1 MKVAVLG
8 GTIFVGR
15 AIVEE
20 LVAAGHDVTVIHR
33 GQHEPGDDFPAVEHL
48 HASSADLPMLSCD
61 AFVDCRAG
69 TGADV
74 ERVLRSV
81 PDVPTVLISSCDVY
95 PFLRAHLR
103 GELACDVP
111 VDEDTPVRTWRY
123 PYRGVIDGM
132 DDYEKLD
139 CEPQHLARGGV
150 VLRLPF
156 VTGPHD
162 PQRREENVLRRIR
175 RGDER
180 MEIGSGNILASRVF
194 VRDVG
199 TAVVAALR
207 QDVHGE
213 VYVRGDRPSATARQ
227 LFEEIIRAAG
237 SSMELVTVEDESTLA
252 DDVLLT
258 RTHQQHLLVSCEKA
272 IRELGWTPTP
282 WRDAVHA
289 SVAWHLAH
297 PPGG

>member
-1 MKVAVLG
+1 MRVAVLG
-8 GTIFVGR
+8 GTIFVGW
-15 AIVEE
+15 AVVEA

-33 GQHEPGDDFPAVEHL
+33 GVHEPGDDFPDVEHL
-48 HASSADLPMLSCD
+48 HAGSADLPMLSCD

-69 TGADV
+69 IGADV

-95 PFLRAHLR
+95 PFLGAFNR

-111 VDEDTPVRTWRY
+111 VDEDSPVRTSRY

-139 CEPQHLARGGV
+139 CEPLHLERRGV

-156 VTGPHD
+156 VTGPRD

-175 RGDER
+175 GGDTH
-180 MEIGSGNILASRVF
+180 MEIGSGNVIASRVF
-194 VRDVG
+194 APDIG
-199 TAVVAALR
+199 TAVAAVLER
-207 QDVHGE
+207 QVERE
-213 VYVRGDRPSATARQ
+213 VFVLADKPSATARQ

-237 SSMELVTVEDESTLA
+237 STMEMVTVADESTVS
-252 DDVLLT
+252 DDLVLT

-289 SVAWHLAH
+289 SVAWHLAN
-297 PPGG
+297 PPGS